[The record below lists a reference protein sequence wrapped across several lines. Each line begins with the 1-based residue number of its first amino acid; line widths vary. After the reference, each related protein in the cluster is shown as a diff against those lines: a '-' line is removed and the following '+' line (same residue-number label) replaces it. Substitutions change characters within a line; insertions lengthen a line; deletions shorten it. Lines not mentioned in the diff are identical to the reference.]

1 MKPVEAP
8 KIFFSGYF
16 RNCLNC
22 DSLRWSHT
30 HFICIPAVHII
41 SLVKKMHKEYKNNIL
56 KEMNTL
62 SSKHSQDFWKQINNG
77 NLKTVEESRDIAPE
91 DWINHFQNL
100 LYESHESEANE
111 NLENN
116 LIETPTLSNDS
127 LDRPITAKEI
137 RDHISKLKTKKSSG
151 TDSILNEMIK
161 HGRYFLVPSL
171 ERIFNNILQNG
182 TFPVEWNIGVIKP
195 IYKKKGDKKSPANYR
210 GITLTSCLGKL
221 FTSILQSRL
230 NKFIEQENIL
240 NPEQFG
246 FRPNARTTDSLFILQ
261 QLLHKYTKQHK
272 KLYIGFIDYEKAFD
286 SVWQHGMIHKLQK
299 NGIQGKLF
307 KLLNLCILQ
316 LKVALKLMKAK
327 SQKCFHVTKV

>member
-1 MKPVEAP
+1 
-8 KIFFSGYF
+8 
-16 RNCLNC
+16 
-22 DSLRWSHT
+22 
-30 HFICIPAVHII
+30 
-41 SLVKKMHKEYKNNIL
+41 
-56 KEMNTL
+56 
-62 SSKHSQDFWKQINNG
+62 
-77 NLKTVEESRDIAPE
+77 
-91 DWINHFQNL
+91 
-100 LYESHESEANE
+100 
-111 NLENN
+111 
-116 LIETPTLSNDS
+116 
-127 LDRPITAKEI
+127 
-137 RDHISKLKTKKSSG
+137 
-151 TDSILNEMIK
+151 MIK

-182 TFPVEWNIGVIKP
+182 TSPVEWNISVIKP

-286 SVWQHGMIHKLQK
+286 RVWQHGMIYKLQ
-299 NGIQGKLF
+299 
-307 KLLNLCILQ
+307 
-316 LKVALKLMKAK
+316 
-327 SQKCFHVTKV
+327 